1 MRIANRCR
9 TKPVVYIKLLNVK
22 QDNKTKHTPLQF
34 KTNRPTFTHMEQ
46 VTQSKQH
53 VLGFTIGGLKNKFKE
68 MGIPAFRAG
77 QVMGWI
83 YDKGIINLDDM
94 PNISKKDKEVLS
106 QHLCFD
112 ELELITEQVA
122 KDGTVK
128 WLFRLH
134 DGHEV
139 ETVFIPEP
147 NRGTLCVSS
156 QVGCTLNCRFCHTGT
171 QGLSRNLM
179 RSEIVAQVWMAALR
193 LGQWSDEPFDLKKH
207 IERSGFNDPWMLE
220 ALENAKEKGEG
231 IERGRLISNIV
242 FMGMGEPLFNW
253 PNVESANNVL
263 MDEKGFGYGSRKITI
278 STSGMVDNIGKIA
291 ESLGV
296 NLAISIHAPD
306 NATRTKIMPVNKKWD
321 IDELMAALRAFP
333 LKERRRIT
341 WEYVMLKD
349 TNDSV
354 KHARMLLKLIEGIPS
369 FVNIIPFNEWPGSP
383 FKRSDEA
390 TIEAFKNTIAK
401 AGIDVNVRRSRG
413 SDILAACGQLRG
425 ETSKFN
431 SISTEFPSVVMQY
444 GTDKQ
449 KEKVKVEID
458 HAC

>member
-1 MRIANRCR
+1 M
-9 TKPVVYIKLLNVK
+9 
-22 QDNKTKHTPLQF
+22 D
-34 KTNRPTFTHMEQ
+34 
-46 VTQSKQH
+46 
-53 VLGFTIGGLKNKFKE
+53 
-68 MGIPAFRAG
+68 IPAFRAG
-77 QVMGWI
+77 QILGWV
-83 YDKGIINLDDM
+83 YNKGIINPQEM
-94 PNISKKDKEVLS
+94 KNISQKDATKLLENMSCSPLS
-106 QHLCFD
+106 MV
-112 ELELITEQVA
+112 TEQIA

-128 WLFRLH
+128 WLFKLH
-134 DGHEV
+134 DGHDI

-147 NRGTLCVSS
+147 GRGTLCVSS

-171 QGLSRNLM
+171 QGLARNLTAD
-179 RSEIVAQVWMAALR
+179 EIVGQVWMAAKR
-193 LGQWSDEPFDLKKH
+193 LGQWSDQPFNLKEH
-207 IERSGFNDPWMLE
+207 IQNTGFDDAWMMEMLKNRPEKNEGAER
-220 ALENAKEKGEG
+220 AR
-231 IERGRLISNIV
+231 IISNIV

-253 PNVESANNVL
+253 DNVEKANSIL
-263 MDEKGFGYGSRKITI
+263 MNDSTFGYGSRKITI

-291 ESLGV
+291 ASLGV

-306 NATRTKIMPVNKKWD
+306 NETRSKIMPVNKKWD

-354 KHARMLLKLIEGIPS
+354 KHAKMLLKLIEGIPS

-383 FKRSDEA
+383 FKRSDDK
-390 TIEAFKNTIAK
+390 TIETFKNTISK

-431 SISTEFPSVVMQY
+431 SISTQFPSVVMQY
-444 GTDKQ
+444 GTDSQ
-449 KEKVKVEID
+449 KKKVSVQFTGD
-458 HAC
+458 VA